1 MSFIS
6 ALGGDIKKV
15 FSFLT
20 STKGQAIITAGEGV
34 VETVWPA
41 ATGIINLVNKWL
53 TKVIVVEGVAQA
65 AGQASGTGIQ
75 KAAIVIA
82 DLTPVI
88 LADAKQAGLPTP
100 TADTI
105 TQVNNQIVAILN
117 LLSGGATPTTLT
129 PPPVV

>member
-15 FSFLT
+15 FGWLS
-20 STKGQAIITAGEGV
+20 SPKGQAVITAGEGV

-41 ATGIINLVNKWL
+41 ATGIINIINKWVSKAI
-53 TKVIVVEGVAQA
+53 TVEGVAEA
-65 AGQASGTGIQ
+65 AGQSSGTGVQ

-88 LADAKQAGLPTP
+88 LADAKQAGLPEP

-105 TQVNNQIVAILN
+105 SKVNDQVVAILN
-117 LLSGGATPTTLT
+117 LLSGKTAPAV
-129 PPPVV
+129 PPAA